1 MLSKE
6 RQIGYDKDTG
16 DPMNDKLEGLF
27 DYILQIRNDEGS
39 IELFKAHEA
48 QIKALEAIELF
59 ELFNRLLQLDEPK
72 AILPYL
78 DKLMHIFAQGL
89 LSKQRQLPEGSIL
102 HYLHRENEAMK
113 LKLNAIQTVMHAQL
127 QAVETKTLLP
137 LFCELETF
145 TLHYLKIQNVLF
157 PHLEKA
163 DERCT
168 GLKIMWSLQD
178 QTKATLK
185 QILVRLPEV
194 TSLDTDLIIL
204 IGNYFFNAFG
214 LIQKE
219 EMILFQIAMDLLDES
234 ELELIKAQSAEFDP
248 CFIEALPKVAM
259 NVSPETTAYFTSET
273 GHLSFDQ
280 LKLMMNALP
289 VDLTLIDEND
299 KVCYFNTTS
308 DRLFPRSAAVIGRNV
323 RNCHPAESVH
333 VVNEILS
340 AFKNNTRQEAT
351 FWIHMKEK
359 FILIKYVALRD
370 KKQLYQGCL
379 EITQEISEIQ
389 ALSGNKRLLDWN

>member
-1 MLSKE
+1 
-6 RQIGYDKDTG
+6 
-16 DPMNDKLEGLF
+16 MNNKLEALF

-48 QIKALEAIELF
+48 QIKDLEAIELF
-59 ELFNRLLQLDEPK
+59 ELFNRLLVLDEPK

-89 LSKQRQLPEGSIL
+89 SSKQRELPEGSIL
-102 HYLHRENEAMK
+102 HYLNRENEAMK
-113 LKLNAIQTVMHAQL
+113 QKLNAIQALMHSKL
-127 QAVETKTLLP
+127 HAVETNTLLP
-137 LFCELETF
+137 LFSELESF
-145 TLHYLKIQNVLF
+145 TPHYLKIQNVLF

-163 DERCT
+163 DERCS

-194 TSLDTDLIIL
+194 THLDTDLIIL
-204 IGNYFFNAFG
+204 IGNYFFSAFG

-219 EMILFQIAMDLLDES
+219 TMILFQVALDLLDAS
-234 ELELIKAQSAEFDP
+234 KLELVKAQCAEFEP
-248 CFIEALPKVAM
+248 CFIEALPKVSVKELSDGDAFF
-259 NVSPETTAYFTSET
+259 TTET

-280 LKLMMNALP
+280 LKLMLNALP
-289 VDLTLIDEND
+289 LDLTLIDEND
-299 KVCYFNTTS
+299 KVCYFNTTAE
-308 DRLFPRSAAVIGRNV
+308 RLFPRSAAVIGRNV
-323 RNCHPAESVH
+323 RNCHPSESVH

-340 AFKNNTRQEAT
+340 AFKNNTRQEAK
-351 FWIHMKEK
+351 FWIHMKNK

-370 KKQLYQGCL
+370 AHHNYQGCL

-389 ALSGNKRLLDWN
+389 ALSGNRRLLDWD